1 MKPFKFIP
9 NIQPL
14 LRFGLA
20 FLAAGWVAAGI
31 APDSMGQG
39 GDALREADREF
50 ERMERTI
57 DAEFENIDRE
67 WEALVR
73 EQREEWERL
82 RREIEALWDSYVPSN
97 RVRWVDHSGSKE
109 ARSQVDFEKGEVKV
123 EALAEA
129 GQSPEEARRE
139 IQRKI
144 GTRLKEILQKEKD
157 EPSPLRDQLND
168 RSGNSVTAQT
178 AQRYAERQVYPR
190 VRVRPRPRRSRD
202 GKHRYH
208 GSVTIS
214 LIPRHLK
221 KRASRYTDRVRAMA
235 DRSGVDPAR
244 VMAIIHTES
253 AFNPKAVSR
262 IPAYGLMQLVP
273 RSGAHD
279 AYLHLYGKKRILRAS
294 YLYNPGNN
302 IRLGTTYFMLIKRNY
317 LRRVQREP
325 HNTYLAIASY
335 NWGIGNI
342 RRSILRRYNM
352 QTLDGDQLLQI
363 IDRRAPDE
371 TRNYIKRINRR
382 ARLYESFFQPN

>member
-1 MKPFKFIP
+1 M
-9 NIQPL
+9 
-14 LRFGLA
+14 
-20 FLAAGWVAAGI
+20 
-31 APDSMGQG
+31 
-39 GDALREADREF
+39 
-50 ERMERTI
+50 
-57 DAEFENIDRE
+57 
-67 WEALVR
+67 
-73 EQREEWERL
+73 
-82 RREIEALWDSYVPSN
+82 
-97 RVRWVDHSGSKE
+97 
-109 ARSQVDFEKGEVKV
+109 
-123 EALAEA
+123 
-129 GQSPEEARRE
+129 
-139 IQRKI
+139 
-144 GTRLKEILQKEKD
+144 
-157 EPSPLRDQLND
+157 
-168 RSGNSVTAQT
+168 
-178 AQRYAERQVYPR
+178 
-190 VRVRPRPRRSRD
+190 
-202 GKHRYH
+202 
-208 GSVTIS
+208 
-214 LIPRHLK
+214 
-221 KRASRYTDRVRAMA
+221 
-235 DRSGVDPAR
+235 
-244 VMAIIHTES
+244 HTES